1 VSVRTFV
8 ILFYYG
14 FGTVINYVPVLVP
27 VPQHWNKQIIFL
39 YRCLFRPEFWVSVS
53 DVPGRSFLLFEWFEP
68 RHTETEKEFA
78 ARQKIEQADHV
89 QFFYLE
95 EKLKNELSFVV
106 FLKFI
111 SLKTPL
117 LIFPDPGNMVRDVHP
132 GLYPGSGS

>member
-1 VSVRTFV
+1 MSF
-8 ILFYYG
+8 
-14 FGTVINYVPVLVP
+14 
-27 VPQHWNKQIIFL
+27 H
-39 YRCLFRPEFWVSVS
+39 RPEFWVSVS

-89 QFFYLE
+89 QFFYLQE
-95 EKLKNELSFVV
+95 MLKNELSFVV

-111 SLKTPL
+111 FLTTPL

-132 GLYPGSGS
+132 GFVSRIRILIFYPFRILSSKKHQIPQCCGSGSTGSTRFWDFKD